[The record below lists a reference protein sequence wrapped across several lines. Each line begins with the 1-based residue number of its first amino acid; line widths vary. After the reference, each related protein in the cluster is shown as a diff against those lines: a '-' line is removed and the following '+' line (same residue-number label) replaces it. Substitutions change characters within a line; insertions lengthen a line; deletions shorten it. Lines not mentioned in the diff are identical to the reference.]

1 MTRSERTGSRSSS
14 PRRFQW
20 FAAWPFHA
28 RAVRALRTADMNT
41 LIALGTFSAY
51 LYSAAVTLWPGY
63 FRAAGIGTHV
73 YYDTAVMIL
82 AFILLGRLLESRA
95 RRRTGDAL
103 KALLRGVPDGAQ
115 APGGTPTRR
124 ARRSRST
131 RSPTATCSRCC
142 PGRRSRWTA

>member
-1 MTRSERTGSRSSS
+1 MTRSGLDRAP
-14 PRRFQW
+14 PRPPVQW

-28 RAVRALRTADMNT
+28 RAVRALRHRTADMNT

-103 KALLRGVPDGAQ
+103 KALTA
-115 APGGTPTRR
+115 
-124 ARRSRST
+124 
-131 RSPTATCSRCC
+131 SPTARRLPGGDDAARETVPVDSVAHGDVLEVL